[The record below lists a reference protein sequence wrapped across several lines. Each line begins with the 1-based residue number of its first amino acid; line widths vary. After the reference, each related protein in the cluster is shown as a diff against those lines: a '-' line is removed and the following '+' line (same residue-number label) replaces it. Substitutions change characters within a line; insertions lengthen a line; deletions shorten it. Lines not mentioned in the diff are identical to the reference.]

1 MGNGS
6 RRRRLSPF
14 EVIPLEPTPRYRL
27 VMNLPKKLTGQKPFG
42 YPFYLFSVMTVLFG
56 VLIIN
61 GYFEIQ
67 RTRNHLFNIL
77 ETEALLVIKGLEK
90 NSGNLINVLSQDHQ
104 SLPGPGTLEGSED
117 SLSIEDLLIERLI
130 NLALQLD
137 QDFAQK
143 KDSPSPTNERLA
155 RSGIK
160 TIYFLKPKAT
170 PDTWPALPE
179 ALKAGVPFFQTVVSG
194 KSRLAVFRGEGALRQ
209 NLPLALAVARP
220 VERGTILMLLSFD
233 EYVFLSRQI
242 IIQSFLE
249 DFAGKGNITYLS
261 VVDPTGKVIAQTGEK
276 VLDPIAENPD
286 RIKIRNSSLF
296 WIKGKREDFLEVVRP
311 FRPAGKNLGFV
322 RLGLSL
328 KEVNPILGQ
337 SRRNIILMGIVL
349 LGLGMISLF
358 FIFRLQSRHFQKME
372 EMENEIRLKE
382 ELSAMGQLAAGVA
395 HEIKNPLNAISLVV
409 QRMGKE
415 FGFDDPEEQ
424 KEYDRFTRIV
434 RSEIDRVNRIIG
446 EFLMMAKPLDTK
458 AENQAVVEILE
469 YVLEIMEEEFRQKQ
483 IRVIKIWDKDIPQI
497 RCDRFQ
503 LTQAFINIFNNALE
517 AMPEGGT
524 LRVTVKTVQRFPP
537 QAGFGVRRS
546 EFGDRSSE
554 FRVQGPAV
562 GIRSEKKPFT
572 KLTTQ
577 SAGLNIDFMEISVTD
592 SGKGI
597 SPEDL
602 PKIFAPY
609 YTTKEKGLGLGLA
622 ITQRMI
628 QAHEGSLEVQSQQNQ
643 GTTVTIHLPVSPH
656 P

>member
-1 MGNGS
+1 
-6 RRRRLSPF
+6 
-14 EVIPLEPTPRYRL
+14 
-27 VMNLPKKLTGQKPFG
+27 MNLPKRLTGQKPFG
-42 YPFYLFSVMTVLFG
+42 YPFYLFSVTTVLFG
-56 VLIIN
+56 VLMIN

-90 NSGNLINVLSQDHQ
+90 NSGNLMNVLSQDHQ
-104 SLPGPGTLEGSED
+104 PAPGPGTLEGSEE

-143 KDSPSPTNERLA
+143 KDSPQSIKDRLA
-155 RSGIK
+155 RSGLK
-160 TIYFLKPKAT
+160 TVYFLRPKAT
-170 PDTWPALPE
+170 PDTWAALPD
-179 ALKAGVPFFQTVVSG
+179 AFKKGVPFFQKVVSG

-209 NLPLALAVARP
+209 NFPLALAVARP
-220 VERGTILMLLSFD
+220 LERGTILLLLSFD

-249 DFAGKGNITYLS
+249 DFSGKGNITYLR
-261 VVDPTGKVIAQTGEK
+261 VEDPAGKIIAQTGEK
-276 VLDPIAENPD
+276 LLEPSLEKPE
-286 RIKIRNSSLF
+286 RIEIRDSNLF
-296 WIKGKREDFLEVVRP
+296 WIKGKREEFLEVVRP

-328 KEVNPILGQ
+328 KEVHPILDQ

-372 EMENEIRLKE
+372 EMEKEIRLKE

-415 FGFDDPEEQ
+415 FIFENPEEQ

-434 RSEIDRVNRIIG
+434 RSEIARVNRIIG

-458 AENQAVVEILE
+458 LENQAVVDILA
-469 YVLEIMEEEFRQKQ
+469 YVLEIMEEEFRQKH
-483 IRVIKIWDKDIPQI
+483 IRVIKEWDKEIPLI

-524 LRVTVKTVQRFPP
+524 LQVTVKTI
-537 QAGFGVRRS
+537 RRS
-546 EFGDRSSE
+546 AFSDGGKKEGK
-554 FRVQGPAV
+554 
-562 GIRSEKKPFT
+562 IRTE
-572 KLTTQ
+572 
-577 SAGLNIDFMEISVTD
+577 AGNQEPIGERIEISVAD

-597 SPEDL
+597 PAEDL

-609 YTTKEKGLGLGLA
+609 YTTKEKGVGLGLA

-628 QAHEGSLEVQSQQNQ
+628 RAHEGSLDVQSHRNQ
-643 GTTVTIHLPVSPH
+643 GTTVIIRLPVSPRQ
-656 P
+656 

>member
-1 MGNGS
+1 
-6 RRRRLSPF
+6 
-14 EVIPLEPTPRYRL
+14 
-27 VMNLPKKLTGQKPFG
+27 
-42 YPFYLFSVMTVLFG
+42 MTVLFV
-56 VLIIN
+56 VLMIN

-90 NSGNLINVLSQDHQ
+90 NSGNLMNVLSQDRP
-104 SLPGPGTLEGSED
+104 SLTGPGALEGSED

-130 NLALQLD
+130 NFALQLD
-137 QDFAQK
+137 QDIAQNK
-143 KDSPSPTNERLA
+143 ETPSSLKDRLA
-155 RSGIK
+155 ESGLK
-160 TIYFLKPKAT
+160 TVYFLKPNAA
-170 PDTWPALPE
+170 PVTWAALPD
-179 ALKAGVPFFQTVVSG
+179 ALKTGVPFFQKVVSG
-194 KSRLAVFRGEGALRQ
+194 KARLAVFRGEGALRQ
-209 NLPLALAVARP
+209 TLPLALAVARP
-220 VERGTILMLLSFD
+220 FERGTILILLSFD

-249 DFAGKGNITYLS
+249 DFSGKGNITYLR
-261 VVDPTGKVIAQTGEK
+261 VEDPAGKVIAQTGEK
-276 VLDPIAENPD
+276 VLEPSAENPE
-286 RIKIRNSSLF
+286 RIEIRDSNF
-296 WIKGKREDFLEVVRP
+296 YWIKGKGEDFLEVVRP

-322 RLGLSL
+322 WLGLSL
-328 KEVNPILGQ
+328 KEVNPILDQ

-372 EMENEIRLKE
+372 QMEKEIRLKE

-415 FGFDDPEEQ
+415 FVFDNPEEQ

-434 RSEIDRVNRIIG
+434 RSEIARVNRIIG
-446 EFLMMAKPLDTK
+446 EFLLMAKPLETK
-458 AENQAVVEILE
+458 LENQAVVDILE
-469 YVLEIMEEEFRQKQ
+469 YVLEIMEEEFRQKH
-483 IRVIKIWDKDIPQI
+483 IRVIKEWDKEIPLI

-524 LRVTVKTVQRFPP
+524 LRVTAKTVQRFPP
-537 QAGFGVRRS
+537 QAGFSVRRTEFGNQSS
-546 EFGDRSSE
+546 EFGIR
-554 FRVQGPAV
+554 GPAV
-562 GIRSEKKPFT
+562 GIRTEKKPPS

-577 SAGLNIDFMEISVTD
+577 YSELNRDFIEISVAD

-597 SPEDL
+597 PPEDL

-609 YTTKEKGLGLGLA
+609 YTTKERGVGLGLA

-628 QAHEGSLEVQSQQNQ
+628 QAHEGSLEVQSHKNQ
-643 GTTVTIHLPVSPH
+643 GTTVIIRLPLPA
-656 P
+656 PQ